1 MDKVSGRCSGHEE
14 VFIFVDKVNKSKKIS
29 KKNLAPNLYMML
41 HDNLFTLEDI
51 KVRFFETDAKTNV
64 RIWEAFADF
73 SEADVHH
80 QHAIAFRSH
89 LI

>member
-1 MDKVSGRCSGHEE
+1 M
-14 VFIFVDKVNKSKKIS
+14 
-29 KKNLAPNLYMML
+29 LY
-41 HDNLFTLEDI
+41 DNLFTLEDI

-89 LI
+89 LIEINAGLWS